1 MTTAPAVASTAP
13 LTPAPV
19 LEVRDLVV
27 RYGSGRRARDT
38 PPAVDGVSFDIAPG
52 ETLGVVGESGSG
64 KSTIGKA
71 VLGLQPPTAGTVKL
85 HGQDITSMS
94 LKQRSRLV
102 ADLRVVFQDPYSSLN
117 PARTIGQTL
126 VEPLRLMGLKG
137 PEPLA
142 RSRAALESVGLPWDA
157 ADRYPAQFSGGQR
170 QRIAIARALVC
181 DPKVVV
187 LDEPVSALDL
197 STQAQVLNL
206 LADLRDQ
213 RGLAFMFIAHDLG
226 VVRFLAQRS
235 VVLYR
240 GQVMETGPVEAVN
253 SQPRHPYTVAL
264 TAAAPVPRPAEQ
276 AARRLAR
283 EALGVGTAGAAQPAA
298 TGCPFVPRCPLATDI
313 CVAERPPLRLVADTF
328 AACHHGERVPQLR
341 GSTPVRQ
348 P

>member
-1 MTTAPAVASTAP
+1 MTAPAGATAATA
-13 LTPAPV
+13 LVPAPV

-27 RYGSGRRARDT
+27 RYGSGRKARSA

-71 VLGLQPPTAGTVKL
+71 VLGLQPPTSGTVTL
-85 HGQDITSMS
+85 HGRDITNMP

-126 VEPLRLMGLKG
+126 VEPLRLMGLKV
-137 PEPLA
+137 PEALVKA
-142 RSRAALESVGLPWDA
+142 RAGLESVGLPGDA
-157 ADRYPAQFSGGQR
+157 ADRYPTQFSGGQR

-213 RGLAFMFIAHDLG
+213 RGLAFLFIAHDLG
-226 VVRFLAQRS
+226 VVRFLAQRTL
-235 VVLYR
+235 VLYR
-240 GQVMETGPVEAVN
+240 GQVMETGEVEAVN
-253 SQPRHPYTVAL
+253 SEPRHPYTVAL

-276 AARRLAR
+276 AARRAAR
-283 EALGVGTAGAAQPAA
+283 ESLGVGTAGSAQPSA
-298 TGCPFVPRCPLATDI
+298 TGCPFVPRCPLSTDV
-313 CVAERPPLRLVADTF
+313 CVAERPPLRPVDGTLT
-328 AACHHGERVPQLR
+328 ACHHAEQVPAL
-341 GSTPVRQ
+341 
-348 P
+348 